1 MLLKKF
7 QFSKTS
13 SSFDTAFHQTIPV
26 VAHKYAVPNYLLTE
40 NKIRVYGFHG
50 TSHKYVSENAIHYLE
65 QNSKNKG
72 SKSLPYI

>member
-1 MLLKKF
+1 MR
-7 QFSKTS
+7 
-13 SSFDTAFHQTIPV
+13 
-26 VAHKYAVPNYLLTE
+26 YNYLLTE

-72 SKSLPYI
+72 SKIITIHLGNGCSMTAIKDGKVLIIRWVLVQ